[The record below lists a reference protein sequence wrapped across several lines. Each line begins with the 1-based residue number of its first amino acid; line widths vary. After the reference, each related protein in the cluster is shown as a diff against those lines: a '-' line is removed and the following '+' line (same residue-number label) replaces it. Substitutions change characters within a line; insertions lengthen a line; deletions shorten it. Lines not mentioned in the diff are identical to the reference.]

1 MATVTVST
9 HITWSSQNLIS
20 AGHSSHPT
28 AGIHKT
34 ATKQSTALLAAV
46 TLAGIYKTATKQS
59 TALMVMTLIKEG
71 YSPPFQSWGG

>member
-34 ATKQSTALLAAV
+34 ATKQSTAL
-46 TLAGIYKTATKQS
+46 
-59 TALMVMTLIKEG
+59 MVMTLIKEG